1 MQEIKCPKCGEV
13 FQVDESGY
21 SAIVQQ
27 VRDKEFSKEL
37 KSREAQFELEKDN
50 AVQLAKLA
58 IEKDLSEKLIQKDS
72 EIAKLKA
79 DITTEQISKKSEISE
94 TIAQKDKEIVELKNK
109 LASFDKDKELE
120 LTKLVNK
127 MNTELSEKDTCIAK
141 LNNEKE
147 LTQKEYQ
154 LKEQSLKDQYEEKL
168 RFKDEEIA
176 RYKDFK
182 AKLSTKMV
190 GESLEQHCEIEFNK
204 LRATGFQRAYFE
216 KDNDA
221 KTGSKGDYIYRES
234 DPEGGEFI
242 SIMFE
247 MKNEM
252 DSTSTKKK
260 NEDFLKELDK
270 DRREKK
276 CEYAVLVSLLEPEN
290 ELYNSGIVDMSHRY
304 PKMYVIRPQ
313 FFIPII
319 TLLRNASLNSLEYRK
334 ELAVIKAQN
343 IDVSNFEAQMND
355 FKEKFAKNY
364 ELASRKFKTAI
375 EEIDK
380 TIDHLQKTKEAL
392 LSSENNLRLANN
404 KAEDLTI
411 KRLTRNNPTMEA
423 KFAEL
428 NNSEK

>member
-37 KSREAQFELEKDN
+37 KSREVQFELEKDN

-147 LTQKEYQ
+147 LAQKESQ